1 MSLLSL
7 KSFVSKELKALFATP
22 SYIESCMKIVGELD
36 RDSILTMNQAEDKH
50 QATTQIGESSNK
62 VAEKKIKEVEEEEE
76 EEQTLYSFFV
86 NEDYVEKKWSFKNVK
101 DLSILC
107 SSMSSTDYDL
117 TGQIVW
123 PASVILSWFIDHN
136 CDLFKGKK
144 VIELGAGCGL
154 AGILAA
160 KFAKEVILTDG
171 NDIVLRLLQKNQSF
185 LHLSN
190 VHVTKLMWGINSE
203 VLKLKENESTTYPDY
218 IVGADIILWPNQL
231 KSLLFTIRWLLFAR
245 LNEIQKSR
253 KNFEQAGENEEQPF
267 LPKAFISYVVR
278 ANNTTDLLFS
288 LAEQMGFVINS
299 VPTSSFIPED
309 CKTFVNLQFR
319 LFEITLS
326 QERIEKGCT
335 VEDEKQN
342 DIEDQVAT
350 SNLPC

>member
-1 MSLLSL
+1 MNQKEESFSHIGEMSNNAVE
-7 KSFVSKELKALFATP
+7 KKSKE
-22 SYIESCMKIVGELD
+22 
-36 RDSILTMNQAEDKH
+36 
-50 QATTQIGESSNK
+50 
-62 VAEKKIKEVEEEEE
+62 EKVEEEEE
-76 EEQTLYSFFV
+76 ETLYNFFV
-86 NEDYVEKKWSFKNVK
+86 NEDYVEKKWSFQNVK

-136 CDLFKGKK
+136 FGLFQGKK
-144 VIELGAGCGL
+144 IIELGAGCGL

-160 KFAKEVILTDG
+160 RFAKEVILTDG

-190 VHVTKLMWGINSE
+190 VQVTKLMWGINSE
-203 VLKLKENESTTYPDY
+203 VLKLKDNESTTYPDY

-231 KSLLFTIRWLLFAR
+231 RSLLFTIRWLLFAR
-245 LNEIQKSR
+245 LNEIHKETTTATSFQ
-253 KNFEQAGENEEQPF
+253 
-267 LPKAFISYVVR
+267 PKAFISYVVR
-278 ANNTTDLLFS
+278 ANNTTNLLFS

-299 VPTSSFIPED
+299 VPTNSFIPED
-309 CKTFVNLQFR
+309 CKTFANLQFH

-326 QERIEKGCT
+326 QESIEKGCI
-335 VEDEKQN
+335 VENEKQN